1 MGSFAA
7 NHVRSLVEQKPNHWL
22 LLQASELTLENQ
34 KTVQRSCEKDQMGK
48 PIESNPDYSLTR
60 VVCRNRKAK
69 HEYEISQSLECGIML
84 HGSEV
89 KSVRNNKISIEEAY
103 VRVQSGE
110 VWLVGCDIAEYP
122 QATYLNHDPKRQ
134 RKLLLHRRE
143 IQKFAEVASQK
154 GLALVPLDVHLDRG
168 YVKVTIAVGKG
179 LKRHDKREK
188 LKEHDANREIRQAM
202 RRQQD

>member
-1 MGSFAA
+1 MA
-7 NHVRSLVEQKPNHWL
+7 K
-22 LLQASELTLENQ
+22 QADT
-34 KTVQRSCEKDQMGK
+34 K
-48 PIESNPDYSLTR
+48 PDYSLSR

-69 HEYEISQSLECGIML
+69 HEYELSESLECGIML

-103 VRVQSGE
+103 VRVQGKE

-122 QATYLNHDPKRQ
+122 QATYLNHDPKRH

-154 GLALVPLDVHLDRG
+154 GLALVPLEVHLARG
-168 YVKVTIAVGKG
+168 IVKVTIAVGKG
-179 LKRHDKREK
+179 LKHHDKREK
-188 LKEHDANREIRQAM
+188 LKANDADREMRQAM
-202 RRQQD
+202 RRQTD

>member
-1 MGSFAA
+1 MT
-7 NHVRSLVEQKPNHWL
+7 EPTMTKPVD
-22 LLQASELTLENQ
+22 S
-34 KTVQRSCEKDQMGK
+34 KT
-48 PIESNPDYSLTR
+48 DYSLSR

-69 HEYEISQSLECGIML
+69 HEYELSQSLECGIML

-103 VRVQSGE
+103 VRVQGDE

-143 IQKFAEVASQK
+143 IHKFAASAGQK
-154 GLALVPLDVHLDRG
+154 GLSLVPLDVHFVRG
-168 YVKVTIAVGKG
+168 NVKITIAVGKG

-188 LKEHDANREIRQAM
+188 LKEQDADREMRQAI
-202 RRQQD
+202 RREKD

>member
-1 MGSFAA
+1 MP
-7 NHVRSLVEQKPNHWL
+7 KPGDS
-22 LLQASELTLENQ
+22 Q
-34 KTVQRSCEKDQMGK
+34 
-48 PIESNPDYSLTR
+48 PDYSLSR

-69 HEYEISQSLECGIML
+69 HEYELSQSLECGIVL

-103 VRVQSGE
+103 VKVQGSE

-122 QATYLNHDPKRQ
+122 QATYLNHDPKRY

-143 IQKFAEVASQK
+143 IQKFAEVSSQK
-154 GLALVPLDVHLDRG
+154 GLALVPIDVHLVRG
-168 YVKVTIAVGKG
+168 NVKVTIAVGKG

-188 LKEHDANREIRQAM
+188 LKEGDANREIRQAM
-202 RRQQD
+202 RRQKD